1 MVRCWTPGFASAD
14 TTKLIVFFCVCDTQ
28 TVKKNNN
35 NNKQQTTKMY
45 KCIFFFQD
53 ENSRLEPG
61 EFKQCLV
68 SLGYNLK
75 EGDKVWQWL
84 LLFLICGKE
93 QVIVGTAI
101 CKCVTRV

>member
-1 MVRCWTPGFASAD
+1 
-14 TTKLIVFFCVCDTQ
+14 
-28 TVKKNNN
+28 
-35 NNKQQTTKMY
+35 MY
-45 KCIFFFQD
+45 FFQD

-75 EGDKVWQWL
+75 EGDKVWQCL
-84 LLFLICGKE
+84 LLFLTCGKE

>member
-1 MVRCWTPGFASAD
+1 
-14 TTKLIVFFCVCDTQ
+14 
-28 TVKKNNN
+28 
-35 NNKQQTTKMY
+35 MY
-45 KCIFFFQD
+45 FFFQD

-84 LLFLICGKE
+84 LLLFLICIKE

>member
-1 MVRCWTPGFASAD
+1 
-14 TTKLIVFFCVCDTQ
+14 
-28 TVKKNNN
+28 
-35 NNKQQTTKMY
+35 MY

-75 EGDKVWQWL
+75 EGDKVWQCL
-84 LLFLICGKE
+84 LLCTYQCKAGGGGVVE
-93 QVIVGTAI
+93 AGHRVGI
-101 CKCVTRV
+101 

>member
-14 TTKLIVFFCVCDTQ
+14 TAKLIVFFCVCDTQ
-28 TVKKNNN
+28 TVKNNNNNN
-35 NNKQQTTKMY
+35 NNKQQKMY
-45 KCIFFFQD
+45 KCIYFQD

-75 EGDKVWQWL
+75 EGDKVWQCL
-84 LLFLICGKE
+84 LLFLTCGKE

-101 CKCVTRV
+101 CKFVTRV

>member
-28 TVKKNNN
+28 TVKNNNNN
-35 NNKQQTTKMY
+35 NNKQQ
-45 KCIFFFQD
+45 KCINVFFFFFQD